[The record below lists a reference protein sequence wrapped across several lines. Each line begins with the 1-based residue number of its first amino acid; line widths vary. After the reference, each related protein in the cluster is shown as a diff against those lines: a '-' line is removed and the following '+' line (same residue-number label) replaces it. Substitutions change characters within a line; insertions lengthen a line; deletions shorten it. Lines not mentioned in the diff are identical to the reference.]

1 MDRYSIQNNIYFQ
14 YNSNKNP
21 SIIFVELDNLIL
33 KYLYKQRPLD
43 NHDTIKGGKPDGRTC
58 C

>member
-1 MDRYSIQNNIYFQ
+1 MERYSIKNNIYVQ

-33 KYLYKQRPLD
+33 KSICT
-43 NHDTIKGGKPDGRTC
+43 NKGHR
-58 C
+58 